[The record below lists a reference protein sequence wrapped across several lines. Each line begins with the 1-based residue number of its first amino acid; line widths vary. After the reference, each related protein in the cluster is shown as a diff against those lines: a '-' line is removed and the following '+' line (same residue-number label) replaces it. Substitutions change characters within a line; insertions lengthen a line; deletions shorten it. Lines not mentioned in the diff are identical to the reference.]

1 MTDPHQHLADFE
13 QHLQRAQQQVD
24 AIQTAFRDARTTAT
38 SPDGAVTVTVA
49 SGGRIESL
57 QLSPK
62 ADSLG
67 HTALGATIMTTIRKA
82 QVDAARMIEETVRP
96 VLGDGEG
103 MSFLREQVEQGIAAI
118 DPTGIATPPADRER
132 REPPKDDDD
141 YYGGPVLR

>member
-1 MTDPHQHLADFE
+1 MTDPHQYLANFE
-13 QHLQRAQQQVD
+13 QQLQQAQQQVD
-24 AIQTAFRDARTTAT
+24 AIQSAFRDARTTAT

-57 QLSPK
+57 QLTPK
-62 ADSLG
+62 AIDLG
-67 HTALGATIMTTIRKA
+67 HAALGATIMNTIRKA

-103 MSFLREQVEQGIAAI
+103 MSFLRDQVER
-118 DPTGIATPPADRER
+118 GIATIDPAGAVTPPAERER

-141 YYGGPVLR
+141 YYGGTVLR